1 MDISIPTLLEF
12 SFIRK
17 DRLDKKTK
25 VTSLPNDLDQKN
37 ILNKED
43 IILPGYWYK

>member
-1 MDISIPTLLEF
+1 MDINIPILLEF

-17 DRLDKKTK
+17 DRLDKKIK
-25 VTSLPNDLDQKN
+25 ITSLPNDLDQKN